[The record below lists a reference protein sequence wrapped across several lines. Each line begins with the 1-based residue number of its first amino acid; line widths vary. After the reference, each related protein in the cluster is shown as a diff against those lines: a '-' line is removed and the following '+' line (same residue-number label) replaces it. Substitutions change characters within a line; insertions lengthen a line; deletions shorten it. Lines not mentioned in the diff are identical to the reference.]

1 MEDPFD
7 SLDGLLKR
15 WNANV
20 GAADLHGNVCGW
32 LCGGKQT
39 KEEPWQARLGLD
51 QAFGSGSNDE
61 AERVLDALARVSWSQ
76 LEHDSFA
83 FQLILP
89 NDDEPMQART
99 DALLSWS
106 GGFLGGLGLAGY
118 QAPADDESCAEFLQ
132 DLGKIARSEIEM
144 TGDSEEDE
152 AAFAELVE
160 FLRMGTLMLHLSHN
174 RESA

>member
-1 MEDPFD
+1 VEHPFD

-15 WNANV
+15 WHANV
-20 GAADLHGNVCGW
+20 GAAELHGNVCGW

-39 KEEPWQARLGLD
+39 KEEPWQARLGLE
-51 QAFGSGSNDE
+51 QAFGSASSAE

-89 NDDEPMQART
+89 SDDESIQSRT

-118 QAPADDESCAEFLQ
+118 QAPENDQGCAEFLE
-132 DLGKIARSEIEM
+132 DLGKVARSEIEM
-144 TGDSEEDE
+144 RGDPEEDE
-152 AAFAELVE
+152 AAYTELVE
-160 FLRMGTLMLHLSHN
+160 FFRMGTLLVHLSHN
-174 RESA
+174 KAAA